1 MNELI
6 VNMDNH
12 DQIIEIIG
20 KAIHEKK
27 YDIACEILT
36 ILNDLRMS
44 NGLEPLSLSDV
55 LFMNFVYLFPDDKAT
70 KDKKCLYVFKLSDGS
85 IKIGVSKNPEQR
97 IKTLSKQSGKKIT
110 TKWYSEPLENAFKI
124 EKDLH
129 SFFSKHRLEGE
140 YFQID
145 FNDVLSAVK
154 DKYQLDVPVSEN
166 IYKRYEQKAVGT

>member
-12 DQIIEIIG
+12 DQIIKIIG
-20 KAIHEKK
+20 KAIHEEK
-27 YDIACEILT
+27 YDIACGILT

-44 NGLEPLSLSDV
+44 NSLEPLSPSDV
-55 LFMNFVYLFPDDKAT
+55 LFMNFNYLFPDDKAT
-70 KDKKCLYVFKLSDGS
+70 KDKKCLYVFKLSDDS

-97 IKTLSKQSGKKIT
+97 MKTLSKQSGKKIT

-129 SFFSKHRLEGE
+129 KSFSKHRLEGE

-145 FNDVLSAVK
+145 FNDVLSAIK
-154 DKYQLDVPVSEN
+154 DKYQLDVSVSES
-166 IYKRYEQKAVGT
+166 IYRRHKEVAI

>member
-1 MNELI
+1 MNDLI

-12 DQIIEIIG
+12 DQIIRIIG
-20 KAIHEKK
+20 KAIHEKE
-27 YDIACEILT
+27 YDIACETLI

-44 NGLEPLSLSDV
+44 NSLKPLSLSDV
-55 LFMNFVYLFPDDKAT
+55 LFMNFMYLSPDDETT

-85 IKIGVSKNPEQR
+85 VKIGVSKNPEQR
-97 IKTLSKQSGKKIT
+97 MGTLSKQSGKEIT

-129 SFFSKHRLEGE
+129 RSFSKHRLEGE

-145 FNDVLSAVK
+145 FNDVLSVIK
-154 DKYQLDVPVSEN
+154 DKYDLDVSVAES
-166 IYKRYEQKAVGT
+166 IYKRHKEVTT